1 MEYDWLKEELR
12 MFEIGARPTDW
23 YERQE
28 MCLQKGIRDGFF
40 EEPTTETINRRKKCK
55 VLDLK
60 TLEGRKIKENKIFIG
75 CILNYRIGRNF
86 TRNTWI
92 AATSATCH
100 VTNDNSGMYEVTEKK
115 EKVQI
120 GDG

>member
-1 MEYDWLKEELR
+1 M
-12 MFEIGARPTDW
+12 
-23 YERQE
+23 
-28 MCLQKGIRDGFF
+28 
-40 EEPTTETINRRKKCK
+40 TINRRKKRE

-60 TLEGRKIKENKIFIG
+60 TLEGRKIEENEIFIG
-75 CILNYRIGRNF
+75 CIPNYRIGRNF

-100 VTNDNSGMYEVTEKK
+100 VTNDDSGMYEVTERR
-115 EKVQI
+115 EKVRL